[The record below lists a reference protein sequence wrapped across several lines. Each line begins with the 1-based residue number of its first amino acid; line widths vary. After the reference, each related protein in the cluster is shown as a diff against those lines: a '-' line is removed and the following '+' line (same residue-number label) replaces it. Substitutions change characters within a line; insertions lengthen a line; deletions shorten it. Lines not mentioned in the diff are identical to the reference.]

1 MIIIVCLDNK
11 KGMMFNHRRQ
21 SRDQAVTEKI
31 RKICMGKKLWMSP
44 YSAQLYGSLE
54 GVEWEASSGFL
65 SLASSGEYCLV
76 ESEGLAAYKESIEQ
90 VIVFQWDQTY
100 PADVYL
106 DLDLSKW
113 KRKERRVFSGA
124 SHKKITEERYE
135 RKDTTADFFVTDCGK
150 VENRNETIFK
160 QQFPPY
166 SGQPYIEIYGNQPRF
181 SGEDKT
187 KEPFEMYS
195 ELDPLGRCGV
205 AYVTVRKEWIS
216 SEKQKR
222 GNVGKIQL
230 SGWHTV
236 KYDIVD
242 GKYLYNRCHLIAY
255 QLIRG
260 KANKKKLITGTRSM
274 NMDGMLPFENMVAD
288 YVKETGNHVLYRV
301 TPIFEGMNLLA
312 KGVQIEAYSVED
324 EGDGICFH
332 VFVYNVQPGIRI
344 DYATGV
350 SKEDRGTADG
360 GMDVK
365 EMPAPDAG
373 SQTGQDGA
381 DAKTETVEIR
391 GNKKSKIYHCPGQA
405 SYEEMADSDN
415 LVVFHSEQEAQ
426 DAGYQK
432 AKS

>member
-54 GVEWEASSGFL
+54 GVEWEASSDFL

-76 ESEGLAAYKESIEQ
+76 ESAGLAAYKESIEQ
-90 VIVFQWDQTY
+90 VIVFRWDRTY

-113 KRKERRVFSGA
+113 KRKARHVFSGA
-124 SHKKITEERYE
+124 SHNKITEERYK
-135 RKDTTADFFVTDCGK
+135 RKETTADFLVTDCRK
-150 VENRNETIFK
+150 VENSNETISK

-181 SGEDKT
+181 SVEDKT
-187 KEPFEMYS
+187 KEPFELYS

-205 AYVTVRKEWIS
+205 AYVTVGKAQTKKWIS

-222 GNVGKIQL
+222 GNLGNIKL

-236 KYDIVD
+236 EYDIVD
-242 GKYLYNRCHLIAY
+242 GKYLYNRCHLIAN
-255 QLIRG
+255 QLISG
-260 KANKKKLITGTRSM
+260 KVNKKKLITGTHSM

-288 YVKETGNHVLYRV
+288 YVKETENHVLYRV
-301 TPIFEGMNLLA
+301 TPIFEGINLLA

-332 VFVYNVQPGIRI
+332 VFVYNVQSGIRI
-344 DYATGV
+344 DYATGA
-350 SKEDRGTADG
+350 SKEDSGK
-360 GMDVK
+360 DVK
-365 EMPAPDAG
+365 ETPAPNAG
-373 SQTGQDGA
+373 NKVEQDGVGT
-381 DAKTETVEIR
+381 KTQTVEIR
-391 GNKKSKIYHCPGQA
+391 GNKKSKIFHCLGQD
-405 SYEEMADSDN
+405 SYEKMADSDN
-415 LVVFHSEQEAQ
+415 LVIFHSEQETQ
-426 DAGYQK
+426 DAGYRK
-432 AKS
+432 AKR